1 MRVRP
6 RRDLRVLDERRIQR
20 QKFLRC
26 GADHRRR
33 DVRDH
38 RLEAVHSSQGLC
50 AEADHAEAEANAYA
64 HVVGLVVRRVV
75 GGLAYA
81 AGVAGTS
88 NPDES
93 VTRKSSAPAK
103 RKPSLDLTAV
113 ELDPGQTSDDTDA
126 AWGEGQPSTDDV
138 RRYLD
143 EKPPHHGD

>member
-1 MRVRP
+1 MEAPTKAWIGSDRQAMGV
-6 RRDLRVLDERRIQR
+6 DLRVLDERRTQR
-20 QKFLRC
+20 QKFLR
-26 GADHRRR
+26 
-33 DVRDH
+33 
-38 RLEAVHSSQGLC
+38 
-50 AEADHAEAEANAYA
+50 AYA
-64 HVVGLVVRRVV
+64 HVVGLVVRRDA
-75 GGLAYA
+75 GRLAYA

-93 VTRKSSAPAK
+93 VTPKSSTSAK